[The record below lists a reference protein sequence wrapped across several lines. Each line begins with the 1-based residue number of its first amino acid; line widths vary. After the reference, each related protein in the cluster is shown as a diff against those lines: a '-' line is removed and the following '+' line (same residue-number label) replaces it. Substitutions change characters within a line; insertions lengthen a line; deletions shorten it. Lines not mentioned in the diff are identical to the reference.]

1 MNDCF
6 LCTKIISDD
15 RNKDQISEFCGRL
28 AHKPCIK
35 IAQPR
40 VAKNLCALCGKNRI
54 FFSYNYKDCSDS
66 PNRIGF

>member
-1 MNDCF
+1 MYCF
-6 LCTKIISDD
+6 LCAKIITDEQ
-15 RNKDQISEFCGRL
+15 NKTDISEFCGRF

-40 VAKNLCALCGKNRI
+40 VDKSLCALCGKNSI
-54 FFSYNYKDCSDS
+54 FFSYNCRECGDS